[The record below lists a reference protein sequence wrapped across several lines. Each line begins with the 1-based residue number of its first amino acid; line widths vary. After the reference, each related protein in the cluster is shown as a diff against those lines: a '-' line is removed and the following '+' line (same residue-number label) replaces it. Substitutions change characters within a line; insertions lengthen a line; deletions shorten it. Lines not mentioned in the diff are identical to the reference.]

1 LRRPLA
7 RLPFLLLDLL
17 FLPVLFLP
25 FLLAQ
30 AKLPHQAGGNN
41 RILKSRKRLRPN
53 PSAKPETPADSAMG
67 TRVIGVRNEIGI
79 GDHGPSLGGFRGS
92 LSHR

>member
-1 LRRPLA
+1 MRRPLA
-7 RLPFLLLDLL
+7 RLPLLLLDLL

-53 PSAKPETPADSAMG
+53 PGETGGPRRLSDG
-67 TRVIGVRNEIGI
+67 NT
-79 GDHGPSLGGFRGS
+79 GDRGQK
-92 LSHR
+92 